1 MYNHL
6 YLFQTTISF
15 YLGGAIFLVGLIM
28 SFSMETDIPKIPDDP
43 IIWVVGNFVAALG
56 VSQQLCLIG
65 KLV

>member
-6 YLFQTTISF
+6 YSFQTTISF